1 MSSASPVGVVQ
12 KTITLPEKPRGC
24 HIITKLVLDAL
35 PELKQFQSGS
45 LNVFIQHTSASI
57 TINENCCSDVRTDL
71 EAWMNKVVPEGSHWE
86 HSSEGADDMP
96 AHVKSSLMGVSLNIP
111 VTDGELNLGTW
122 QGIYLNEHRNHG
134 GSRRIVLT
142 ITGQKK

>member
-1 MSSASPVGVVQ
+1 MFAVVQ
-12 KTITLPEKPRGC
+12 KAVSLPQMPRGC
-24 HIITKLVLDAL
+24 HLITDAILKNL
-35 PELKQFQSGS
+35 PELKEFKAGL
-45 LNVFIQHTSASI
+45 LNLLIQHTSASI

-71 EAWMNKVVPEGSHWE
+71 DSWMNKIAPEGRHWE